1 MCNVCDEFPIE
12 YLKPAIYVC
21 NKLVRLLNFMVND
34 IRQNLDFN
42 FCFESFLLSMPDA
55 NAMYD
60 VGLGFSKYFFFMFDV
75 HMRDKL
81 SFTEL
86 LANYYG

>member
-1 MCNVCDEFPIE
+1 
-12 YLKPAIYVC
+12 
-21 NKLVRLLNFMVND
+21 
-34 IRQNLDFN
+34 
-42 FCFESFLLSMPDA
+42 MPDA
-55 NAMYD
+55 NAMCD